1 MFYAQHAGLAA
12 ELQQLGSVGWPRRWL
27 DGGAGAAVLG
37 LLGAVGWLQALL
49 AGSAEG
55 SELRDGAGGCKGRR
69 EGQQEE
75 PVAPGRDRLP
85 SLLGQR
91 ETLKAAASAC
101 CQVLAD
107 PSPVPRDS
115 LPLTGTQASTSVAV
129 PLVRSD
135 ARVGAFSVGAL
146 RSTGA
151 ARDQLPG
158 PGEAKGLWP

>member
-27 DGGAGAAVLG
+27 DGGAGAAVLR

-55 SELRDGAGGCKGRR
+55 SELRDGAGGCKGRW
-69 EGQQEE
+69 EGQQDE

-91 ETLKAAASAC
+91 DSLKAAASTC
-101 CQVLAD
+101 CQALPD
-107 PSPVPRDS
+107 PSPEPRDS
-115 LPLTGTQASTSVAV
+115 LPLTGTQASTAVALPGGGCV
-129 PLVRSD
+129 
-135 ARVGAFSVGAL
+135 AQAGAPSVGAHS
-146 RSTGA
+146 STGA
-151 ARDQLPG
+151 AQDQLPR

>member
-55 SELRDGAGGCKGRR
+55 SELRNGAGGCKGRR

-91 ETLKAAASAC
+91 DSLKAAASTC
-101 CQVLAD
+101 
-107 PSPVPRDS
+107 R
-115 LPLTGTQASTSVAV
+115 QA
-129 PLVRSD
+129 
-135 ARVGAFSVGAL
+135 
-146 RSTGA
+146 
-151 ARDQLPG
+151 LPG
-158 PGEAKGLWP
+158 PSAAARG

>member
-1 MFYAQHAGLAA
+1 MFCALHTGLAA

-55 SELRDGAGGCKGRR
+55 SELRNGAGGCKGRR

-115 LPLTGTQASTSVAV
+115 SPLTGTQASTSVAV

-158 PGEAKGLWP
+158 PGEEKGLWP